1 MIGFLRGVKVGRER
15 RSLLAAHHIAE
26 WLPWALQL

>member
-1 MIGFLRGVKVGRER
+1 LAFYVVIKVGRER
-15 RSLLAAHHIAE
+15 RSLLAAHQIAE